1 MGPAPMPLSRASQ
14 FSNRAN
20 IGLLALAFGVIL
32 VTSFVS
38 VKSIDDLRASIAWIA
53 HTVEVKGHL
62 SSLQNAMGGME
73 SDGLRYMIAGDD
85 DHLEGLQRHLGKV
98 RTELRT
104 LKAMTGDNPSH
115 QQAIDAL
122 FDDYALLERRA
133 RDSIAIKRAD
143 MRRGDELAPV
153 RRIRDGKGEAIVD
166 RMRARIDEMAAQEDR
181 LLGKRRTERD
191 SLVKQTNATLLIA
204 NGLALFAGLLGF
216 IAQRRAQREAENALL
231 VELKAMQARRASE
244 EKSAFLASMSH
255 EIRTPMNAIFG
266 FAQLLADQVREPL
279 HREWVSSIRK
289 SGQMLL
295 ALINDVLDLSKIE
308 AGKLQLNPQGTDV
321 AELTGEIVALFEP
334 MAEAKRVVL
343 RSEIDEL
350 ELVPVAIDAHRVRQ
364 ILMNL
369 ISNAVKY
376 TERGEVVVSV
386 TMRPAPLG
394 DGRDLRLTVRDTGT
408 GIAPEAQ
415 AQIFEPFFQADSL
428 DGRHRQGTGLGLSI
442 TRRLVDLM
450 RGNIKLSSRV
460 GEGSTFQVTLPDL
473 TPAIPVAGPGPGDG
487 DTRADFDRLP
497 PLRIL
502 IVDDVEWNIEVAR
515 GYLHGSH
522 HVLAVARDGE
532 QAVAM
537 AQGFRPDAVMM
548 DLRMPRMNGYRATE
562 AIRELPA
569 LKKVRV
575 IAVTASSLVDE
586 HGAQSVPFDGYIRKP
601 YAPTELLNVL
611 LSLFGEVETAK
622 AEVRADAPA
631 AAAGPGGEARDLA
644 LAEWHTI
651 RTTSLGPLR
660 RRMRIREIGEFSRR
674 LDTLA
679 EDIGDPVLAEEARR
693 LYLAVQRFD
702 AHQMKAV
709 LDRLAG
715 HTGEI
720 VQESPEDAQ

>member
-1 MGPAPMPLSRASQ
+1 MPLTRVSQ
-14 FSNRAN
+14 FRNRAN
-20 IGLLALAFGVIL
+20 VGLLALAFGVIL

-38 VKSIDDLRASIAWIA
+38 VKSIDELRASITWIS
-53 HTVEVKGHL
+53 HTVQVKNHL
-62 SSLQNAMGGME
+62 AALQSAMGGME
-73 SDGLRYMIAGDD
+73 ADGLRYMIAGDD
-85 DHLEGLQRHLGKV
+85 GHLDSMHRHLDEIGSAI
-98 RTELRT
+98 REL
-104 LKAMTGDNPSH
+104 KGMTTDNPAH
-115 QQAIDAL
+115 QRAL
-122 FDDYALLERRA
+122 AGLSDDFDLLVRRA
-133 RDSIAIKRAD
+133 EASVAIKRAD
-143 MRRGDELAPV
+143 MRQGDELAAI

-166 RMRARIDEMAAQEDR
+166 RMHARVDEMAAQEDR
-181 LLGKRRTERD
+181 LLARRGDERD
-191 SLVKQTNATLLIA
+191 ALVKQTNATLLIA

-216 IAQRRAQREAENALL
+216 FALRRAQREAENALL
-231 VELKAMQARRASE
+231 IELHAAQARRASE
-244 EKSAFLASMSH
+244 EKSVFLASMSH

-279 HREWVSSIRK
+279 HREWVASIRK

-308 AGKLQLNPQGTDV
+308 AGKLQLNPQGTDI

-334 MAEAKRVVL
+334 MAEAKRLTL
-343 RSEIDEL
+343 RSEIDET
-350 ELVPVAIDAHRVRQ
+350 ELVPVSIDAHRVRQ

-408 GIAPEAQ
+408 GIAPDAQ
-415 AQIFEPFFQADSL
+415 AQIFEPFFQAESP

-450 RGNIKLSSRV
+450 HGHIHLSSRV

-473 TPAIPVAGPGPGDG
+473 SEAMPVAMPGAGDG
-487 DTRADFDRLP
+487 DERADFDRLP

-515 GYLHGSH
+515 GYLHGSR
-522 HVLAVARDGE
+522 HVVAVARDGE

-537 AQGFRPDAVMM
+537 AQSFRPDAVMM

-569 LKKVRV
+569 LKHVRV

-586 HGAQSVPFDGYIRKP
+586 HGTQRVPFDGYIRKP

-611 LSLFGEVETAK
+611 LSLFGEATVAATET
-622 AEVRADAPA
+622 A
-631 AAAGPGGEARDLA
+631 AAAPTGSGSGGAARDVA

-651 RTTSLGPLR
+651 RTMSLDPLR

-674 LDTLA
+674 LDVLA
-679 EDIGDPVLAEEARR
+679 EEIGDAVLVEEARR
-693 LYLAVQRFD
+693 LHLAVQRFD

-715 HTGEI
+715 DAGEI
-720 VQESPEDAQ
+720 AQETSENA